1 MTTPYLAAAVTVLPV
16 YVMDETEAPVAPAM
30 VLEEEQ
36 VRFSRVPPVEVALAR
51 SLDSETVVTFDDSV
65 SADRDS

>member
-16 YVMDETEAPVAPAM
+16 YVMDETEAPVAPAI

-36 VRFSRVPPVEVALAR
+36 VRFSRMPPVEVALAR
-51 SLDSETVVTFDDSV
+51 SLDSETVVTFDDGV

>member
-36 VRFSRVPPVEVALAR
+36 VRFSRVLPVEVALAR